1 MSNSCYLAEDAT
13 VDKVMKIEEF
23 FSSGDS
29 AQKESNPAKKPRLA
43 VSDTTQNGASG
54 QAFTDGKDHQPVDN
68 EKKTSGTIS
77 PRIPNSGAETNSP
90 SNQESSIELIRLDAS
105 DGDDENVV
113 GDGDFFVENVVTVK
127 EEAAVSEAKNGYFD
141 RFVQKNV
148 SEKTKS
154 YLRNQLGSIKL

>member
-1 MSNSCYLAEDAT
+1 M
-13 VDKVMKIEEF
+13 
-23 FSSGDS
+23 
-29 AQKESNPAKKPRLA
+29 
-43 VSDTTQNGASG
+43 
-54 QAFTDGKDHQPVDN
+54 
-68 EKKTSGTIS
+68 
-77 PRIPNSGAETNSP
+77 
-90 SNQESSIELIRLDAS
+90 IRLDTS
-105 DGDDENVV
+105 DGDDENVA